1 MAPFFHNL
9 LYSEQFGNMKENSIL
24 LASVFCSPRP
34 DVFAYRWSVFVS
46 GYLVFIF
53 TSFILSTDSTIC
65 RGRQKSNACTKKYTP
80 NTLEKSILLVFVC
93 VSLTFVVLVC
103 YALCMVKQERWLSIA
118 VGKILA
124 DRRQELGLTQSS
136 VATKLRIQRT
146 SLSNIESGKQV
157 LLLDVFYNLC
167 DILKLSPT
175 RVLEKAS
182 HSQDP
187 LTELAN
193 IVNNIDN
200 K

>member
-1 MAPFFHNL
+1 MSAGGLFCFYGALCVDFL
-9 LYSEQFGNMKENSIL
+9 LLLLNSTPSIR
-24 LASVFCSPRP
+24 SISCK
-34 DVFAYRWSVFVS
+34 
-46 GYLVFIF
+46 
-53 TSFILSTDSTIC
+53 C
-65 RGRQKSNACTKKYTP
+65 NACSKKYTP
-80 NTLEKSILLVFVC
+80 ITLERMNSADSVC
-93 VSLTFVVLVC
+93 ESLTFVASVC
-103 YALCMVKQERWLSIA
+103 YTLCMVKQERWLSIA

-124 DRRQELGLTQSS
+124 DRRQELGLTQSN

-167 DILKLSPT
+167 GILKLSPS
-175 RVLEKAS
+175 RVLDKAS
-182 HSQDP
+182 HSEDP